1 MALSPDF
8 PTSPYAILDPKIRW
22 YPGAEAD
29 QAEIG
34 KLIPPLVQ
42 KIREGVH
49 EWRAA
54 GYPGISQTSYS
65 LLRHWFLED
74 HISMSPDGEINFQYY
89 FAQREAVETAIW
101 LL

>member
-8 PTSPYAILDPKIRW
+8 PTSPYAILDPKLRW

-49 EWRAA
+49 AWRAA

-74 HISMSPDGEINFQYY
+74 HISMTPHESS
-89 FAQREAVETAIW
+89 R
-101 LL
+101 LR